1 MADGKHI
8 EVAKAYITVVPSLEG
23 SQKQIAT
30 EMGAA
35 VEPAAKQAGE
45 KGGKSLGENLA
56 KGLKTT
62 TAVIGAAMAAATAGV
77 VATGKAFINA
87 ANDVA
92 SYGDNI
98 DKMSQKI
105 GISAQAYQQWDYVM
119 SRAGTSIDS
128 MKAGM
133 KNIIMLSVRKVAA

>member
-8 EVAKAYITVVPSLEG
+8 EVAKVYVTIVPSLEG
-23 SQKQIAT
+23 SQKTIAT

-56 KGLKTT
+56 KGLKAT

-98 DKMSQKI
+98 DKMSQKM
-105 GISAQAYQQWDYVM
+105 GISAQGYQEWDFIM
-119 SRAGTSIDS
+119 KHAGASIDS
-128 MKAGM
+128 LKGSMKTFNKALVEG
-133 KNIIMLSVRKVAA
+133 SDA